1 MSILILK
8 GMVLVRLVSERACR
22 AMKKSEFN
30 YTFSI
35 WPFCQS
41 IA

>member
-1 MSILILK
+1 VSVLILK
-8 GMVLVRLVSERACR
+8 GIVLVSLVSERACR
-22 AMKKSEFN
+22 AMKKSELN